1 MADVKT
7 NGNKKFM
14 LLFETNNLS
23 HVRITKIRA
32 MHLIN
37 MHRNNICYLLYL
49 LLNIKNLYREAS
61 TFCQQN
67 SIDLLTNEGNFL
79 CITWNSFFINAVFH
93 FGHNSIFLN
102 NETFV
107 MLQLVVFCNVFL
119 SLHKYYNTFFTTS
132 N

>member
-23 HVRITKIRA
+23 HVRITKIRG

-37 MHRNNICYLLYL
+37 VHHNNICYLLYL

-79 CITWNSFFINAVFH
+79 CITWNSFFINVVFD

-102 NETFV
+102 NEIFA
-107 MLQLVVFCNVFL
+107 MLQFVVFYNVFL
-119 SLHKYYNTFFTTS
+119 SLHKYYNTLAHVH
-132 N
+132 